1 MSISNWNDYGYG
13 IRTDNLQIKSEES
26 LGELVSMAPKL
37 KAEMDAYF
45 EEQEISELTMED
57 YLGYDT
63 EYDYQLASLM
73 RLVIKEAE
81 GIDLIPCDDL
91 NAWNYL
97 LYMPS
102 YPWRMSE
109 TDLRLTEE
117 KLDEIFQKY
126 FSVVTDDEISPT
138 YLNLENGD

>member
-1 MSISNWNDYGYG
+1 
-13 IRTDNLQIKSEES
+13 
-26 LGELVSMAPKL
+26 MAPKL

-45 EEQEISELTMED
+45 KAQEISELTLED
-57 YLGYDT
+57 YLEYDT
-63 EYDYQLASLM
+63 ECDNQLASLM

-81 GIDLIPCDDL
+81 GIDLVSCDDF

-109 TDLRLTEE
+109 ADLQMTEE

-126 FSVVTDDEISPT
+126 FAVVTDDEISLDYMGP
-138 YLNLENGD
+138 ENGS

>member
-1 MSISNWNDYGYG
+1 MSFHTWHNYGYG
-13 IRTDNLQIKSEES
+13 IRTDNLQIKSVES
-26 LGELVSMAPKL
+26 LGKLVSMAPKL

-45 EEQEISELTMED
+45 KAQEISELTLED
-57 YLGYDT
+57 YLEYDT
-63 EYDYQLASLM
+63 ECYNQLASLM

-81 GIDLIPCDDL
+81 GIDLVSCDDF